1 MELDVYSLDMY
12 LKAIVRL
19 QAEEEYILNKI
30 ETFPYKNAKGQK
42 ETMRGLN
49 KIIGQKLDN
58 EFEFS
63 EEKSPMSAEEVAKL
77 IGGFNG

>member
-19 QAEEEYILNKI
+19 QAEEEYIANKI

-42 ETMRGLN
+42 YTMKSLN
-49 KIIGQKLDN
+49 KIISQKLDT
-58 EFEFS
+58 EFDFN
-63 EEKSPMSAEEVAKL
+63 EEKSPMSTEEAAKL